1 MKNYSVETR
10 REVIRLYFQEGL
22 GARRIVK
29 RLDLSSTALVR
40 QWVIKYI
47 EYGEDSFVRKRRRVA
62 PSECS
67 LYEYQKYCD
76 RLERENRSILA
87 ENTFLKA
94 VLNADTSGKYGLI
107 DLAPSGSISE
117 FCRLG
122 EVSRSGFYKW
132 KASQQKRDR
141 QKEYSDLLS
150 TIREI
155 YDASKGTYGYRRID
169 KALRERGIVVNHKR
183 LQKILR
189 ENDMRS
195 KLYEER
201 KAAWKS
207 DVSFPNLLRQNF
219 TADHPNEK
227 WTTDF
232 TSMSVSGKQ
241 LQLMCIMDLYNG
253 KIVYH
258 DAKRSFTAEDASQCV
273 RTAVE
278 KRGVTGGLILHSDRG
293 AQFKSKRY
301 SKQLKKLGIRQSMSR
316 AGNCFDNAR
325 IESFFSHMKAEL
337 PIMFPCSSLR
347 ELRDSIDSY
356 IDYYNNHRI
365 RNG

>member
-47 EYGEDSFVRKRRRVA
+47 EYGEDSFVRKCRRVA

-67 LYEYQKYCD
+67 IYEYQKYCD

-107 DLAPSGSISE
+107 SLAPSRSISE

-122 EVSRSGFYKW
+122 GASRSGFYKW
-132 KASQQKRDR
+132 KASQQKKDR
-141 QKEYSDLLS
+141 QKEYADLLRI
-150 TIREI
+150 IREI
-155 YDASKGTYGYRRID
+155 YDTSKGTYGYRRID

-195 KLYEER
+195 KLYVER
-201 KAAWKS
+201 KTAWKS

-219 TADHPNEK
+219 TADLPNEK

-232 TSMSVSGKQ
+232 TSMTVAGKR
-241 LQLMCIMDLYNG
+241 LQLMCIMDLYDG
-253 KIVYH
+253 KIVYNET
-258 DAKRSFTAEDASQCV
+258 KRSFTAEDASQCV

-278 KRGVTGGLILHSDRG
+278 IRGASEGLILHSDRG
-293 AQFKSKRY
+293 AQFKSKQY
-301 SKQLKKLGIRQSMSR
+301 SNCMKKLGIRQSMSR

-337 PIMFPCSSLR
+337 PILFPYSTLR
-347 ELRDSIDSY
+347 EMRDSIDSY
-356 IDYYNNHRI
+356 IHYYNHTRL
-365 RNG
+365 RSC